1 MINLPTVSVVMPV
14 YNAEKYL
21 ALALDSI
28 LGQTFCDFELIIVN
42 DGSTDGSMAIVG
54 SRNDE
59 RIVVVD
65 EGHRGLPA
73 SLNRGISA
81 ARGKYI
87 ARMDGDDIALPAR
100 LEKQVAF
107 LEMHPQV
114 GILGTACRLIDAAGG
129 NLGVVQWPADDLQI
143 RWVSLLGTP
152 FAHPTVVMRRE
163 TLKDNGLTYDD
174 AFAEGDEDYDLWTR
188 VLRYTSGANL
198 AEPLLLYRRHS
209 GVSTGRNEGAELRNH
224 NAVALRTIEEQL
236 GFPVTADEAARLR
249 RLFIR
254 GTGSDPNLNGQ
265 RADLADLHLRIL
277 GAFLRKHEGEWGT
290 RQIRLRES
298 LRVLRLVMRSP
309 FKKGW
314 LPVLRRLAALHAT

>member
-1 MINLPTVSVVMPV
+1 MPEPIVSVVMPV
-14 YNAEKYL
+14 YNGEAYL
-21 ALALDSI
+21 RSAVESI
-28 LGQTFCDFELIIVN
+28 LSQTIVDLELVVIN
-42 DGSTDGSMAIVG
+42 DGSADRTGEILAGFSDDRLIII
-54 SRNDE
+54 NQE
-59 RIVVVD
+59 
-65 EGHRGLPA
+65 HRGLVA
-73 SLNRGISA
+73 SLNHGLAIAKR
-81 ARGKYI
+81 KYI

-114 GILGTACRLIDAAGG
+114 GILGTACRLIDAAGR

-174 AFAEGDEDYDLWTR
+174 AFAEGVEDYDLWTR
-188 VLRYTSGANL
+188 VLRYASGANL

-224 NAVALRTIEEQL
+224 MAVALRTIEEQL
-236 GFPVTADEAARLR
+236 GDFPVTADEAARLR
-249 RLFIR
+249 RVFIR
-254 GTGSDPNLNGQ
+254 GTGSDPTLNGQ

-314 LPVLRRLAALHAT
+314 LPVFRRLADLYAT